1 MSAHHQ
7 SSYIIAAHGGA
18 GYHPPASD
26 SSLKRSL
33 RAAISSALPAFSG
46 ATTSRGGSSSEPS
59 SLALDATSAVIVA
72 LEDNPDFNAGY
83 GSNLTFDGQV
93 ECDASLMVSTEQEQ
107 DQEEEKSE
115 SRPPAPSFSFSFGSV
130 GAVRGVRNPVLLARC
145 VLEGRRG
152 GRRRQGRE
160 REGMGRVPPLT
171 LVGEGA
177 AQFARERGVRVVGA
191 PEEMVAPRARQEW
204 RVWRERCRR
213 DVGEVEPGSSED
225 LPLGVGEGLGE
236 EEGSEALRVR
246 MDTVG
251 AVVLVGG
258 ASEIGQRPEVAA
270 GVSRCV
276 VSPTDLFAYDPHATY
291 FLPPVSSGGILLKH
305 SGRVGE
311 VSRRN
316 LSLLLIMRLRL
327 KKYLC

>member
-18 GYHPPASD
+18 GYHPPTSD
-26 SSLKRSL
+26 SSLKRNL

-46 ATTSRGGSSSEPS
+46 ATTTRGGSSSEPS

-93 ECDASLMVSTEQEQ
+93 ECDASLMVSTEEE
-107 DQEEEKSE
+107 QEEEKSE
-115 SRPPAPSFSFSFGSV
+115 SRPPAPSFSFSSSFGSV

-152 GRRRQGRE
+152 GGRRRQE
-160 REGMGRVPPLT
+160 REGMGMGMGMGRVPPLT

-213 DVGEVEPGSSED
+213 DEGEVEPGSLEED
-225 LPLGVGEGLGE
+225 LPPGGGEGLGFGE
-236 EEGSEALRVR
+236 EEGSEALLRVR

-258 ASEIGQRPEVAA
+258 AGEIGQRPEVAA

-276 VSPTDLFAYDPHATY
+276 VSPTGPSPCLHMTLTRLISFRRCQAGAYC
-291 FLPPVSSGGILLKH
+291 SSTLDA
-305 SGRVGE
+305 
-311 VSRRN
+311 
-316 LSLLLIMRLRL
+316 
-327 KKYLC
+327 

>member
-26 SSLKRSL
+26 SLLKRSL

-46 ATTSRGGSSSEPS
+46 ATTTRCGSSSESS

-93 ECDASLMVSTEQEQ
+93 ECDASLMVSTKEEQEK
-107 DQEEEKSE
+107 EKGE
-115 SRPPAPSFSFSFGSV
+115 SHPPSPSLSFSFSFGSV

-152 GRRRQGRE
+152 GRRRQGTGM
-160 REGMGRVPPLT
+160 GMGRVPPLT

-177 AQFARERGVRVVGA
+177 VKFARERGVRVVDA

-213 DVGEVEPGSSED
+213 DDGEVEPGSAED
-225 LPLGVGEGLGE
+225 LPLGGGEGGGE
-236 EEGSEALRVR
+236 GEGSDSEALRVR

-276 VSPTDLFAYDPHATY
+276 VSSTFPFTPGPSACLHMTLTRLVLISFRRCLAGAYC
-291 FLPPVSSGGILLKH
+291 SSTLDA
-305 SGRVGE
+305 
-311 VSRRN
+311 
-316 LSLLLIMRLRL
+316 
-327 KKYLC
+327 